1 MSNAIEHVRAFA
13 ATQARLVFLLCGPSC
28 GLKQLEPNRIP
39 KSGSLVLNN
48 DVWGFRRHGSGVL
61 FKSSKDGTV
70 IDAHLGMVKV
80 PDAFD
85 AWRLMQ
91 YFESMGIGTAK
102 YADVPYKV
110 ATERQVEEL
119 LEKLNKDGHLVS
131 LGDNKLYKL
140 VMLSTPPPA

>member
-1 MSNAIEHVRAFA
+1 
-13 ATQARLVFLLCGPSC
+13 
-28 GLKQLEPNRIP
+28 
-39 KSGSLVLNN
+39 
-48 DVWGFRRHGSGVL
+48 
-61 FKSSKDGTV
+61 
-70 IDAHLGMVKV
+70 MVKV